1 MKILQK
7 YILKEMLMP
16 CLLCLV
22 ILNFIFL
29 AGWLVK
35 AADLII
41 GRGIPLTETLKVLL
55 LALPSMVSYTA
66 PLSLLT
72 GTLIVFGGFSQ
83 YNELRAMKAAGV
95 HPVKF
100 MMPAMV
106 IGLLMAIMMF
116 VFNDQVTPNARF
128 DLRRSF
134 KKIAIQHP
142 MALIEPGRF
151 VPLTESIIFYAK
163 SVKNG
168 ELRDV
173 VAHEGVDSENPVRT
187 VIAERGKIVTDPKA
201 GTMEIQLY
209 DGTISENEKGGLNT
223 VQFKTFKF
231 PTLGKEDLSRIE
243 KKKKEFSLSD
253 LLVRIDEPN
262 ISSNDKLEYW
272 ITFHERIAFSLGAFI
287 FVFVGIP
294 IAVIVRRG
302 EAVVSFAIAMAFAFL
317 YYILFATAHAM
328 AAKHVLPPYVAMW
341 LPNVL
346 LFVAGLFA
354 VRKAVLV

>member
-1 MKILQK
+1 MKIIQK
-7 YILKEMLMP
+7 YVLKELLWP

-41 GRGIPLTETLKVLL
+41 GRGIPLTQTLNVLL

-83 YNELRAMKAAGV
+83 HNELRAMKAAGI
-95 HPVKF
+95 HPVRF

-106 IGLLMAIMMF
+106 VGMVMTIAMF
-116 VFNDQVTPNARF
+116 IFNDQITPDARF
-128 DLRRSF
+128 NLRRSF

-151 VPLTESIIFYAK
+151 VALTDSIIFYAK
-163 SVKNG
+163 NVKNG

-173 VAHEGVDSENPVRT
+173 VAHEGVEAEDPVRT
-187 VIAERGKIVTDPKA
+187 VIAASGKIVTDSKK
-201 GTMEIQLY
+201 GTMEIQLF
-209 DGTISENEKGGLNT
+209 DGTISENKEGSLNT

-243 KKKKEFSLSD
+243 KKKKELALSD
-253 LLVRIDEPN
+253 LLVKTGQAD
-262 ISSNDKLEYW
+262 ISARDKLEYW
-272 ITFHERIAFSLGAFI
+272 ITFHERIAFSFGAFI

-294 IAVIVRRG
+294 VAVIVRRG
-302 EAVVSFAIAMAFAFL
+302 EAAVSFAIAMTFAFL

-328 AAKHVLPPYVAMW
+328 AAKQVMPPYIAMW
-341 LPNVL
+341 LPNIL
-346 LFVAGLFA
+346 LFIAGLFA
-354 VRKAVLV
+354 VRKAVIV